1 MNLDMNLD
9 TGIKF
14 SVLLAPC
21 FKNLSWINVLKAS
34 KVGPLFFLLL
44 LCFGLVCFVWPC
56 PWHVEVPGPG
66 TNPCHSSDNTGSFTT
81 RPPGKPLVILCFLFF
96 LFFVFFFCFLGPYLQ
111 HMEVPSLGVLSWMAL
126 LKLMKVEVCAVENEV
141 WITSEISLF
150 HPLDRNHF
158 SYLTFLHWTG
168 NRRPGGMPVTL
179 TTLTCVPIP
188 KTELLVTKSFMH
200 PNTPKGYMAG
210 GWPMAGRWGF
220 LTPGSWYEIK
230 SELLGWPRRV
240 YFLNVL
246 QVSLLQHQGYEPLL

>member
-1 MNLDMNLD
+1 MFWKLQR
-9 TGIKF
+9 
-14 SVLLAPC
+14 LAPC
-21 FKNLSWINVLKAS
+21 FFCCCCVLVWFVLFGHALGMWKFLGQERTHATAVTTLGPSPLGRQGNLWSSFV
-34 KVGPLFFLLL
+34 FF
-44 LCFGLVCFVWPC
+44 
-56 PWHVEVPGPG
+56 
-66 TNPCHSSDNTGSFTT
+66 SF
-81 RPPGKPLVILCFLFF
+81 FF
-96 LFFVFFFCFLGPYLQ
+96 LFFFFCFLGPYLQ

-158 SYLTFLHWTG
+158 SYLTFLHWTE